1 MLKGTAMNT
10 SRSLLLS
17 LTLAATMAVSNAH
30 ALGLSGTPA
39 DYGAPAAASAPVA
52 QRIVLTAATKSVN
65 VNNGDTVEF
74 VIDGKTFRWHFDTFN
89 NETNFKLAKIAPA
102 GVAVDGVI
110 VYVGPNPTYRG
121 Y

>member
-1 MLKGTAMNT
+1 MNT

-30 ALGLSGTPA
+30 ALGLTGTSA

-102 GVAVDGVI
+102 GIAADGI
-110 VYVGPNPTYRG
+110 TVYVGPNPTYRG